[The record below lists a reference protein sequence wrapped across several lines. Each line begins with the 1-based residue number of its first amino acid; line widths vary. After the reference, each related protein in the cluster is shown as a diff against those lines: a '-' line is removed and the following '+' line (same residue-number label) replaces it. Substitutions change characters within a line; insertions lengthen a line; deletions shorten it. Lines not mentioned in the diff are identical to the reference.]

1 MLYTIALII
10 HVLCVVVWIGG
21 VAFVTMVVFPVIQR
35 AQSSLEQVLMFQ
47 AVEHRFARIAKVLV
61 ILSGL
66 TGGYMLYEKGLSAT
80 GHGVWPMLLVWSIY
94 AMLLFFLEPVLF
106 RKLFPADRKFST
118 KQVFF
123 RLQVFHWF
131 VLTLSLSAIAAGVWS
146 GHY

>member
-1 MLYTIALII
+1 LII
-10 HVLCVVVWIGG
+10 HVLSVVIWIGG
-21 VAFVTMVVFPVIQR
+21 VAFVTMVMFPVLRR

-47 AVEHRFARIAKVLV
+47 AVEHKFARIARVLV

-66 TGGYMLYEKGLSAT
+66 TGGYMLYEKGMSAA
-80 GHGVWPMLLVWSIY
+80 GHGLWPMLFVWSIY

-106 RKLFPADRKFST
+106 RRLFPSDKKIRAE
-118 KQVFF
+118 QVFF